1 MYSAIL
7 NCLVWHGFYLEGNIQ
22 IIVRSRNIYVNIRKI
37 ILGYQSAR
45 RVILL
50 AAAISQIYG
59 GGDNQFQSNQIP
71 RQVITM
77 NLRQIRYLKKKTK
90 SRLLSKQ
97 KMIKKSPWLCVGPL
111 LTATMLFIC
120 WNLTSA
126 IKNRSNS

>member
-7 NCLVWHGFYLEGNIQ
+7 NCLVWRGSYLEGNIQ

-59 GGDNQFQSNQIP
+59 GG
-71 RQVITM
+71 
-77 NLRQIRYLKKKTK
+77 
-90 SRLLSKQ
+90 
-97 KMIKKSPWLCVGPL
+97 
-111 LTATMLFIC
+111 
-120 WNLTSA
+120 
-126 IKNRSNS
+126 